1 MGWFSRKKDVDVE
14 PVSTGPTLEMSAD
27 DDVSDE
33 GGILQPEARK
43 VTAEDEARIAQGVA
57 ELEAEGVDIDDL
69 GSIGAGF
76 DAAYQA
82 WDAGGRKED
91 HAAIV
96 QRYGMGIGEHLHR
109 HTDLDWKVVTDV
121 FGTDLAV
128 AGGFKHDFVIVPSN
142 LVAGR
147 WMRGETG
154 WIPAVVGH
162 IVTRR
167 TR

>member
-1 MGWFSRKKDVDVE
+1 MGWFSRKKSVDAE
-14 PVSTGPTLEMSAD
+14 PVSSGPTLEPAD
-27 DDVSDE
+27 QDVSDE
-33 GGILQPEARK
+33 GGVLQPQAARCGP
-43 VTAEDEARIAQGVA
+43 EEQARIDRGLAA
-57 ELEAEGVDIDDL
+57 LEAEGVDVDDL
-69 GSIGAGF
+69 ASIGAGF
-76 DAAYQA
+76 DAAYLA
-82 WDAGGRKED
+82 WDTGGRKDD
-91 HAAIV
+91 HAAV
-96 QRYGMGIGEHLHR
+96 VERYGIGVGEHLHR

-128 AGGFKHDFVIVPSN
+128 AGGFKHDFVVVPTN

-167 TR
+167 ER